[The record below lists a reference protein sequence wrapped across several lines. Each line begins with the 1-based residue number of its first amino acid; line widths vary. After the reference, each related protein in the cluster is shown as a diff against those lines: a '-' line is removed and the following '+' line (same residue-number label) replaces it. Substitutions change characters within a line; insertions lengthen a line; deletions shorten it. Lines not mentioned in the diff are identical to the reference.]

1 MVDDGTRNTFISGG
15 GVTDFIGNFEKMVRE
30 PEPRGLGV
38 PVITLLLEGGTDSIF
53 KVKGGLEKGQPCVI
67 IEGSGR
73 AADILAYGY
82 RHANR
87 QASGAFTLKEGHLK
101 HIENML
107 EQSYADRLAD
117 NTGESKRKMYM
128 NWVIEVIR

>member
-1 MVDDGTRNTFISGG
+1 MKD
-15 GVTDFIGNFEKMVRE
+15 
-30 PEPRGLGV
+30 
-38 PVITLLLEGGTDSIF
+38 
-53 KVKGGLEKGQPCVI
+53 GLEKGQPCVI

-87 QASGAFTLKEGHLK
+87 QASGVFTLKEGHVK

-107 EQSYADRLAD
+107 EESYEERLAD
-117 NTGESKRKMYM
+117 STGESKKKMYM
-128 NWVIEVIR
+128 NWVMEVIR